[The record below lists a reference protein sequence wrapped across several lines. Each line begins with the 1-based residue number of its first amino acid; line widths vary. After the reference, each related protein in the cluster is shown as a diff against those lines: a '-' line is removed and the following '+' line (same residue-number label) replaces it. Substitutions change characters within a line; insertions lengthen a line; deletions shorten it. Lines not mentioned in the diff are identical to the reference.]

1 MPNKIKNEFK
11 FKIIIII
18 VYFFINTMCFSFLF
32 FLVPRSLLLNEKE
45 ELNKIKLILF
55 KDFAKD
61 IYENIKTPLIKNFIL
76 TDFESDCP
84 KKSKPLAVKNQY
96 YGNFTKLYDNKKI
109 CIERFS
115 EEEYSFQN
123 LLKTSDIDF
132 YKKNKKKCGKLAKNS
147 SIDVYVEENMNCPLN
162 KIEINSK
169 TRAEL
174 FGSIYYQIGQ
184 GDEYII
190 PVYGNDPGN
199 PVISNIEIINNYKVC
214 LEKFNSIKELPC
226 EFPDHNECFIKDNY
240 DQIYSITHDDN
251 MKFYPTNLAKWNLI
265 NDKNIEHKFCKDDL
279 NFHMFTVGYINM
291 TKKNLEEFEEEFPP
305 NDLKN
310 NTLYKSYKAYKS
322 SKNIDNLFYLITIIL
337 LVWSLTHFIIQ
348 TMIYFYTKKIRTL
361 YITNGIV
368 LILFKLI
375 SLFGMIINHFCFFL
389 KIEKIYLVLEDN
401 SRNEIINT
409 YFSTR
414 RSFIIKIVLICFF
427 GFVFLSIDFIISI
440 FSYRLKLGIK
450 IEINYD
456 VTNINIHKSEESF
469 NPNDT
474 NSLHSSQMLK
484 IDKNFVNQKTNS
496 DEEKNTNINSN
507 SKISS
512 NKRDSIDSENAYINN
527 NLNQI
532 TLKFIYKDNLYKSY
546 VIKIEKDKPFNNAVQ
561 LLKEKYSE
569 LKEKEMKIFQ
579 GDSNIIN
586 KEKTIDENGLS
597 DDKIIYIL

>member
-1 MPNKIKNEFK
+1 
-11 FKIIIII
+11 
-18 VYFFINTMCFSFLF
+18 
-32 FLVPRSLLLNEKE
+32 
-45 ELNKIKLILF
+45 
-55 KDFAKD
+55 
-61 IYENIKTPLIKNFIL
+61 
-76 TDFESDCP
+76 
-84 KKSKPLAVKNQY
+84 
-96 YGNFTKLYDNKKI
+96 
-109 CIERFS
+109 
-115 EEEYSFQN
+115 
-123 LLKTSDIDF
+123 
-132 YKKNKKKCGKLAKNS
+132 
-147 SIDVYVEENMNCPLN
+147 MNCPLN

-450 IEINYD
+450 IEINND
-456 VTNINIHKSEESF
+456 VTNINIHNSEESKK
-469 NPNDT
+469 PNDT
-474 NSLHSSQMLK
+474 NSS
-484 IDKNFVNQKTNS
+484 KT
-496 DEEKNTNINSN
+496 NSN
-507 SKISS
+507 SKIAS
-512 NKRDSIDSENAYINN
+512 NKGDTIDSENAYINN